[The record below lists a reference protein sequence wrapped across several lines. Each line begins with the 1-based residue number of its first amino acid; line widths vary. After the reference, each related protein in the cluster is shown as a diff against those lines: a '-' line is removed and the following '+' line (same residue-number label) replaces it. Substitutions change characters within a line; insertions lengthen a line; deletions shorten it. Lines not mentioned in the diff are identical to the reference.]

1 LLKHGAE
8 EKNSLQANT
17 VTKKKSNNQKPNKET
32 KIQRKKERRQKPH
45 IKVPGSSNGHKVPK
59 YRLRKPTLQSHRIN
73 NIKK

>member
-1 LLKHGAE
+1 M
-8 EKNSLQANT
+8 
-17 VTKKKSNNQKPNKET
+17 
-32 KIQRKKERRQKPH
+32 IQRKKERRQKPH